1 MEDGRF
7 ISDQASSADLFMAP
21 TERKE
26 WIVRCAVI
34 NGDVVKYEGPF
45 PTEEAAIAYADNYE
59 WRIVHEITIIE

>member
-1 MEDGRF
+1 
-7 ISDQASSADLFMAP
+7 MAP

-34 NGDVVKYEGPF
+34 NGDVVKYDGPF
-45 PTEEAAIAYADNYE
+45 STEEAAIAYADNYE